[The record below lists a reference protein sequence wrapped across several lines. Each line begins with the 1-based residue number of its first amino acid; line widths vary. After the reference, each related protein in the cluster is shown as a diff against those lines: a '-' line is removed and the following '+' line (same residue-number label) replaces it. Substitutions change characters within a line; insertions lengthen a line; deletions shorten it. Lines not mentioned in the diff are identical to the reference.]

1 MSFVNLDLHVA
12 RLHVH
17 IIKSP
22 LPQKHAPR
30 IELGSDTVSVRVTLI
45 AFRPLSASK
54 VSLCAVNAPVR
65 RIGA

>member
-22 LPQKHAPR
+22 LPHKHAPR
-30 IELGSDTVSVRVTLI
+30 IELGSDTVSYE
-45 AFRPLSASK
+45 
-54 VSLCAVNAPVR
+54 
-65 RIGA
+65 